1 MQKLW
6 RGAAGAGPAPV
17 LSTTGWLEKNA
28 APALLPSVPVLRF
41 PMPVFHIRAPP
52 CSSSAAVPR
61 LNLPCSGPRISCCR
75 GVESDLQSRRAWSPL
90 LRRAREPSSAAWLH
104 GESARGLRAA
114 EGSRNREKG
123 GILDGSREEVVERE
137 GKSQEPLQQQQQ
149 SGAVNNRVVDRTQR
163 GGGSNDTPVRN
174 LELLMIPGVG
184 SRNLRKLVDKGF
196 SGVPILNSF
205 AETG

>member
-1 MQKLW
+1 M
-6 RGAAGAGPAPV
+6 
-17 LSTTGWLEKNA
+17 
-28 APALLPSVPVLRF
+28 
-41 PMPVFHIRAPP
+41 
-52 CSSSAAVPR
+52 
-61 LNLPCSGPRISCCR
+61 
-75 GVESDLQSRRAWSPL
+75 
-90 LRRAREPSSAAWLH
+90 
-104 GESARGLRAA
+104 RAA